1 MPERQVEVWGL
12 LKEFAPAI
20 IGIILAF
27 SVATARERRA
37 GKSMKE
43 SFLEGFICASLSLGI
58 ITILEEIGLNASYSQ
73 FFGVLIGFI
82 GTTKMSEIAYNFMD
96 LFIRRGK

>member
-1 MPERQVEVWGL
+1 MPERQFYVL
-12 LKEFAPAI
+12 AFLKEYAPAI

-27 SVATARERRA
+27 SVAIAREHRS

-43 SFLEGFICASLSLGI
+43 ALLEGFICASLSLGV
-58 ITILEEIGLNASYSQ
+58 ITVLEEIGLNASYSQ

-82 GTTKMSEIAYNFMD
+82 GTTKLAEIAYNFMD

>member
-1 MPERQVEVWGL
+1 MPDRQVEVL
-12 LKEFAPAI
+12 AFLKEYAPAI
-20 IGIILAF
+20 FGIILAF
-27 SVATARERRA
+27 SVAIARERRE

-43 SFLEGFICASLSLGI
+43 SLLEGFICASLSLGV

>member
-1 MPERQVEVWGL
+1 MPDGKVEVWAY

-20 IGIILAF
+20 FGVLLAL

-37 GKSMKE
+37 GKNMKE
-43 SFLEGFICASLSLGI
+43 SLLEGFICASLSLGV
-58 ITILEEIGLNASYSQ
+58 ITILEEIGLNSSYSQ